1 MKQTMLLSFSI
12 VILVMDEFMPI
23 SYLILSP
30 WMQPYHT
37 GHMTSTHSECVSVP
51 SLLKKWKYPTVCL
64 YKSQSISNI
73 YTHLYL

>member
-12 VILVMDEFMPI
+12 VILPGDGRVHAYLL
-23 SYLILSP
+23 SYS
-30 WMQPYHT
+30 
-37 GHMTSTHSECVSVP
+37 GHVTSTRSECVSVP